1 MAYAV
6 WDPVEV
12 AVVANATDH
21 AVDLVDLDARL
32 LLTFTAVC
40 EHGTFGAAAR
50 ALGYTQS
57 AVSQQVARLEHLVGG
72 ALFIRPGGPRPV
84 ELTSLGDLLG
94 HHAEAVLDR
103 IAATARAVSRHHA
116 GDGGHVDLGTFQ
128 SMSATVV
135 PAILHELR
143 SHHPDIDLRLEQRLG
158 HAELLDLL
166 RARVVDLTFSDADAL
181 DDDGHESLELFR
193 DPYVVIAHPGLLPSG
208 RLRPADLDGHTAVGF
223 DLDACQVQADRRLAA
238 RGAVL
243 DFTFRTTDNTTIAAL
258 VRASDDVAVLPRLAV
273 MGLEDGLSIHP
284 LDPPIE
290 ARRIHLLWRSDDDLT
305 PAARQVL
312 EIAVRV
318 TAPLREDAAWIDPPA
333 TLIPA

>member
-1 MAYAV
+1 MAAT
-6 WDPVEV
+6 PV
-12 AVVANATDH
+12 
-21 AVDLVDLDARL
+21 AVDLAELDARL
-32 LLTFTAVC
+32 LLTFSAVR
-40 EHGTFGAAAR
+40 EHGTFGAAAQ

-57 AVSQQVARLEHLVGG
+57 AVSQQVARLERIVGG

-84 ELTSLGDLLG
+84 ELTGLG
-94 HHAEAVLDR
+94 HLLEGHADGLLDR
-103 IAATARAVSRHHA
+103 VAATARAISRHHA

-128 SMSATVV
+128 SVSATVA

-143 SHHPDIDLRLEQRLG
+143 ARHPDIDLRLEQRQD
-158 HAELLDLL
+158 HAELLELL
-166 RARVVDLTFSDADAL
+166 ESRTVDMTFTDADAA
-181 DDDGHESLELFR
+181 DETAHEALELFR
-193 DPYVVIAHPGLLPSG
+193 DPYVVIARPGLLSDGP
-208 RLRPADLDGHTAVGF
+208 LRPADLDGSTAVGF

-284 LDPPIE
+284 LDPPIA
-290 ARRIHLLWRSDDDLT
+290 ARRIHLLWRADDELS
-305 PAARQVL
+305 PAARHVL

-318 TAPLREDAAWIDPPA
+318 TAPLRQDADWSDPPT
-333 TLIPA
+333 TLVPS